1 MDATFVAKLSQPR
14 IKYLCI
20 EHLNTEDGYLMFV
33 TLVEEGFVCL
43 KM

>member
-14 IKYLCI
+14 ITYLCI